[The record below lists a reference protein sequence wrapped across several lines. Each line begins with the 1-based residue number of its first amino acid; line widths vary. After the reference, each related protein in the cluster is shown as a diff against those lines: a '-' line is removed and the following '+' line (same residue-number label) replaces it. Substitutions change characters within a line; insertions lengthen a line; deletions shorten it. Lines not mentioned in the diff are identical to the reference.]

1 MPGFIVEGIDEA
13 VDAVHNIGSLSR
25 ESVRKRFDGR
35 FTIERAARDN
45 VRVCELTRPA
55 PAAAGGLAWSP
66 SCAGPPLKE
75 RSNAIA
81 ARLTARQAKH
91 GTTP

>member
-25 ESVRKRFDGR
+25 ESVRRRVDER

-45 VRVCELTRPA
+45 VRV
-55 PAAAGGLAWSP
+55 
-66 SCAGPPLKE
+66 
-75 RSNAIA
+75 SN
-81 ARLTARQAKH
+81 
-91 GTTP
+91 